1 MVGLSEPAVSARLT
15 SKARNEANLRW
26 LGKHDLGGE
35 HAMFQNEEKLARC
48 KCGQE
53 LRNLRSLPD
62 SQTGTRFLTERCE
75 ICSEI
80 TLIREDDKEM
90 AL

>member
-1 MVGLSEPAVSARLT
+1 
-15 SKARNEANLRW
+15 
-26 LGKHDLGGE
+26 
-35 HAMFQNEEKLARC
+35 MFQNEEKLARC

-90 AL
+90 VL